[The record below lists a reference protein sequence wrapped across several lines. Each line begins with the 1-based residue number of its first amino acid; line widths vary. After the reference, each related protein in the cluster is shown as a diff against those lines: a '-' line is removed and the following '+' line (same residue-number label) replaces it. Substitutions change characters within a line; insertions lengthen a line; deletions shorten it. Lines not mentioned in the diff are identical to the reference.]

1 VIAVPEQGV
10 ALLVG
15 VSVDIAHPWIGDLRV
30 EVLAPTGA
38 AAILHDRQGGGGR
51 DLVRT
56 WDGTSAA
63 GLAALAGLPI
73 AGEWRLSV
81 RDLAQRDT
89 GTLRSW
95 SLRIEVDES

>member
-1 VIAVPEQGV
+1 M
-10 ALLVG
+10 
-15 VSVDIAHPWIGDLRV
+15 
-30 EVLAPTGA
+30 LAPTGA

-95 SLRIEVDES
+95 SSGSRWTSRRLRRCG